1 MHLKKLK
8 TIWTETAAQGETL
21 KEYPR
26 PGMKRKHWFNLNGMW
41 DYLITDKRILPYQF
55 YENEYFPF
63 DGQILVPFS
72 PEAPLSQVNRQLL
85 PNEVLWY
92 SRIVQL
98 PEGCLDV
105 NCQQLL
111 LHFGAVDQIC
121 NVYIDG
127 KFVAY
132 HKGGYLPFTVDITD
146 FVTEELT
153 VSILIS
159 VHDFSDTSYHAR
171 GKQQLERGG
180 MFYTAQ
186 SGIWQTVW
194 MEIVP
199 NEYIKDIRTTPDY
212 DKNQIHIRVRTA
224 STQNQST
231 EQTRDSKTLSVPH
244 SKPTSSNTIDI
255 YHQIK

>member
-1 MHLKKLK
+1 MKKLK
-8 TIWTETAAQGETL
+8 TIWTEAAAQGKTL

-26 PGMKRKHWFNLNGMW
+26 PGMKRKHWINLNGMW

-85 PNEVLWY
+85 PDEVLWY
-92 SRIVQL
+92 SRVIQL

-105 NCQQLL
+105 KSQRLL

-121 NVYIDG
+121 NVYING

-146 FVTEELT
+146 FVTEDLT

-171 GKQQLERGG
+171 GK
-180 MFYTAQ
+180 
-186 SGIWQTVW
+186 
-194 MEIVP
+194 
-199 NEYIKDIRTTPDY
+199 
-212 DKNQIHIRVRTA
+212 
-224 STQNQST
+224 
-231 EQTRDSKTLSVPH
+231 
-244 SKPTSSNTIDI
+244 
-255 YHQIK
+255 